1 MIPFLYNKN
10 ILEEVINLKPIIL
23 LYNVRE
29 EKYNRMKPVLGLM
42 GIKVKSVDN
51 SSLGDTVEYIA
62 WPEEYEVKKEP
73 EILYSNDIDFEFMI
87 LCGLSKSDLDKV
99 LNFMKKNKI
108 SISAKAMLTETN
120 RHWSFLKLIHEIDAE
135 RKAISGKNI

>member
-1 MIPFLYNKN
+1 M
-10 ILEEVINLKPIIL
+10 KPIIL
-23 LYNVRE
+23 LYNVKE

-42 GIKVKSVDN
+42 GIKVKLVDN
-51 SSLGDTVEYIA
+51 GSLGDKVEYIA
-62 WPEEYEVKKEP
+62 WPEEYANEKEP
-73 EILYSNDIDFEFMI
+73 AVLYSNDIDFEFML

-108 SISAKAMLTETN
+108 SISAKAMLTDTN
-120 RHWSFLKLIHEIDAE
+120 RRWSFIKLIHEIDAK